1 MVVVQKKKTMPDN
14 KKIKEEKTP
23 YGDFYAKGVKEGMK
37 EVMKEVSL
45 PELALKVNMKK
56 MGAKAADTGMKGA
69 KAASARTRLINM
81 AKQNK
86 KFKDDKSFQKA
97 RDKELKEYREA
108 VAKGIKEGMSEKAS
122 MIDKI
127 KEINRAKRSNTGAPF
142 KMKLGNK
149 PSIAKFMR
157 INEKTK

>member
-1 MVVVQKKKTMPDN
+1 MVVVQKKRTMPNN
-14 KKIKEEKTP
+14 KKKFK
-23 YGDFYAKGVKEGMK
+23 DKVN
-37 EVMKEVSL
+37 L
-45 PELALKVNMKK
+45 PELALKVNMEK

-69 KAASARTRLINM
+69 KIASARTRLINM

-86 KFKDDKSFQKA
+86 KFKDDKSFQEA

-127 KEINRAKRSNTGAPF
+127 KEINRAKRANTGAPF

-149 PSIAKFMR
+149 PSIAEFMR

>member
-1 MVVVQKKKTMPDN
+1 MPDN

-157 INEKTK
+157 INEKTKQ